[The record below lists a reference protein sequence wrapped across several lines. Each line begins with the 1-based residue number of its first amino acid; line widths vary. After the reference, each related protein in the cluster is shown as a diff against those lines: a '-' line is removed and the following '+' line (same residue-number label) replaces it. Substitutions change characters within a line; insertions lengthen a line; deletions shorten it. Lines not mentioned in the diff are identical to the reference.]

1 MTQEQLRMQM
11 LAGVITESEYKAK
24 LNEYMNKSKYT
35 EGLQMD
41 QFKKI
46 EEISRYNYNY
56 YVGFEKDLLFGKS
69 DDDNTTEWWIISNGN
84 FYYLGESY
92 ANEDELLHLYDSVQT

>member
-35 EGLQMD
+35 EGL
-41 QFKKI
+41 
-46 EEISRYNYNY
+46 
-56 YVGFEKDLLFGKS
+56 
-69 DDDNTTEWWIISNGN
+69 
-84 FYYLGESY
+84 
-92 ANEDELLHLYDSVQT
+92 